1 MRQRMTQ
8 RKSRTICEE
17 RKDSGL
23 APSSLSGP
31 GRNNPG
37 HLAALSRSGWN
48 GNRPITQR
56 GRGTCDWSGQQ
67 KLSDSSVSAG
77 TSIDFHLPAP
87 QHGDHGSRRDVM
99 QMRLRYKAIEGHTIR
114 EP

>member
-37 HLAALSRSGWN
+37 HLAALSRSRWN

-114 EP
+114 ES